1 MDAKF
6 EIKDDKKKGIF
17 IRDQRLYQKVGYK
30 KKKKKEEEINE
41 IQKWKKYTINK
52 TVAKEG
58 VRVS

>member
-1 MDAKF
+1 M
-6 EIKDDKKKGIF
+6 IKRKEFLSETKDYTK
-17 IRDQRLYQKVGYK
+17 RLATK
-30 KKKKKEEEINE
+30 KKKTKEEEINE